1 MRKYIPSLLA
11 TILTFGVGAVVLGL
25 PPAPPAAGSPA
36 PGSCVRV
43 INGVEWLLDPCV
55 PEGAPL
61 PPDLVEAIEDLA
73 ACPPESP
80 PPSTPSS
87 IPATRT
93 ASAAARAGL
102 TATAPV
108 PPTSATPAPPI
119 TPTPSSPTPSTPVST
134 TPTAPPSGDPPDCP
148 DLGDPVPWPGY
159 PPPGQSP
166 SPTPPDPTPSQEPIP
181 GVCPAGSSAPGLIA
195 DDPKDES
202 ADLIKCRKKNDLPDP
217 NRPITLVAA
226 GNSLVSAH
234 NQTGFGIGTCDHTAA
249 DARGLTGNDAWF
261 SFVGKY
267 FNTNKQVLDYY
278 NFARTGFNTKDI
290 MEAKAADKDGCESP
304 WNRNDAPIKLS
315 EKVIKAAKAAGNAA
329 YFTADG
335 GVNNTNWVKLLGQ
348 LAKCY
353 GLDFAVNNLLW
364 VTGVFLVR
372 VGFEYKVPNG
382 LKKDIITKG
391 GSCITTVK
399 AFGFTWATR
408 IEVPAYDGPG
418 SAAPSALA
426 RRIKGDVAA
435 AIKTVIDAG
444 ADKVVWLLYYDLN
457 QARVD
462 IANLALVAAKSQ
474 FPDWLNRRLP
484 NSVASFNVPII
495 DSDFAAD
502 VTKMTNDLD
511 NEIIAGVPNNAKVK
525 TMTAPAFVP
534 ADIQNTAIGGC
545 PHPSDSGH
553 TKLAAQLKKTFDA
566 I

>member
-11 TILTFGVGAVVLGL
+11 TALTFGIGAVVLGL
-25 PPAPPAAGSPA
+25 PSAPPAAGSPA

-43 INGVEWLLDPCV
+43 INDVEWLLDPCI

-61 PPDLVEAIEDLA
+61 PPDLIEAIDDLA

-80 PPSTPSS
+80 PPSTPMSAPVS
-87 IPATRT
+87 NPATRT
-93 ASAAARAGL
+93 ATAAARAGTQATM

-108 PPTSATPAPPI
+108 TE
-119 TPTPSSPTPSTPVST
+119 TPSAPVTETPSAS
-134 TPTAPPSGDPPDCP
+134 PSDDPPECP
-148 DLGDPVPWPGY
+148 DLGDPVPWPDY
-159 PPPGQSP
+159 PPPGVSP

-181 GVCPAGSSAPGLIA
+181 AVCEADSPTPGLAA

-202 ADLIKCRKKNDLPDP
+202 ADLIKCRKKNELPDP
-217 NRPITLVAA
+217 NKPITLVGA

-234 NQTGFGIGTCDHTAA
+234 HQTGFGIGTCEHTAS
-249 DARGLTGNDAWF
+249 DDRKLTGNDAWF

-267 FNTNKQVLDYY
+267 FNTNKQILDYY

-290 MEAKAADKDGCESP
+290 VAAAAADKDGCETP

-315 EKVIKAAKAAGNAA
+315 EKVIKAAKAAGRAA
-329 YFTADG
+329 YFVADG

-348 LAKCY
+348 LAKCF

-372 VGFEYKVPNG
+372 VGFEYKVLNG
-382 LKKDIITKG
+382 LKKDIIKKG

-426 RRIKGDVAA
+426 RRIKGDVAS
-435 AIKTVIDAG
+435 AIKTVLDAG

-457 QARVD
+457 QAKVD
-462 IANLALVAAKSQ
+462 IANLALAAAKSQ

-484 NSVASFNVPII
+484 NSVATFNVPII

-502 VTKMTNDLD
+502 VTKMTTDLD

-553 TKLAAQLKKTFDA
+553 TKLADQLKKTFDA